1 MNATL
6 SETESE
12 REMAAKQ
19 RQERVTEEASAR
31 QERKKSEHPKQ
42 QFEWITFILVLLLM

>member
-31 QERKKSEHPKQ
+31 QERKNLSTQ
-42 QFEWITFILVLLLM
+42 NNNLNGLLLF